1 MRSICLLLGATA
13 IMNMSS
19 GNARPFDVSRHLD
32 GVTMQTQS
40 GWVRV
45 QFWAPGIVRVV
56 HSPTPTYPDRPS
68 LMVLPESKTTVA
80 WQYEQTH
87 QGAVLRSPELVVEI
101 DKAGNVRFGRPD
113 GPVLLQE
120 TQTVLEPAVV
130 SGENTYHVQQVFHV
144 PDGDALYGLG
154 QHQDGVMNYRGHDVT
169 LVQENRIVAVPFL
182 SSSGGWGILWENYSR
197 TRFHDGQD
205 GTWLWSEVGDGV
217 DYYFVAGENLD
228 AVIAGYRRL
237 TGDAP
242 LFGRWAYGYWQSKE
256 RYRSQHE
263 IISVAQEYR
272 RRHVPLDNIVQDWQ
286 YWGKH
291 GWNAM
296 EFDHRFFP
304 NPKAMLD
311 SLHALHTHVMIS
323 VWPVFD
329 STTAVWKDFKQHGF
343 LCRKP
348 DGTYTRLYDAY
359 NPAARDLYWDW
370 LNRKLFSIGI
380 DAWWLDATEPE
391 FPGATLDEI
400 AETAKALGR
409 HYLGT
414 WARYL
419 NAYSLMTCK
428 GVYEHQRATT
438 DRKRVFILTRSAYG
452 GQQRYAAA
460 TWSGDI
466 TASWEVLRKQI
477 SAGLNFCLSG
487 LPYWSM
493 DIGAFVPNNPLGC
506 RDEAYRELYVRW
518 FQFGAF
524 CPIFRSHGTGT
535 PREVWQFGDKGEW
548 AYEALVKMDRLRYR
562 LLPTIYSL
570 AWRVTHRHYTLMRA
584 LAFDF
589 PHDPRALN
597 EDREFLFGPSLLVA
611 PVTEKMYFDHTYTG
625 QLISSKNLFTA
636 DGRPG
641 GLTAR
646 FYHGTNFDTLVAQQV
661 VPKVDFDWKQA
672 GRPDGVRSTFFS
684 VRFQGE
690 VLTEE
695 PGDYIFAVT
704 SNDGVRL
711 WVGDTLV
718 IDNWTGH
725 GVTIDFGRVHL
736 EAHKRYPIRLDYFQL
751 GGNAITR
758 LAWIRPSEVARL
770 RPQQV
775 PPPKPWPVYLPAG
788 AEWVDF
794 WSGQRHRGGQ
804 TVEVPAPID
813 RVPLFVRTGSI
824 LAFGPVV
831 QYWNEKPADPIELRV
846 YPGADAELVLYED
859 EGDGYAYERGEYATI
874 PIHWDD
880 AKCTLTLGPRQG
892 HFPGMLETR
901 TFRVVLVRPGHGV
914 GVESEAQPDRVVNY
928 RGEETK
934 IKL

>member
-1 MRSICLLLGATA
+1 MKTGWA
-13 IMNMSS
+13 
-19 GNARPFDVSRHLD
+19 NAAPLDVSKSANGAAVHLPQ
-32 GVTMQTQS
+32 GQ
-40 GWVRV
+40 V
-45 QFWAPGIVRVV
+45 QVEFWAPNIVRVI
-56 HSPTPTYPDRPS
+56 HAPPEGYQERPS
-68 LMVLPESKTTVA
+68 LMVLPGSKASVD
-80 WQYEQTH
+80 WQLQ
-87 QGAVLRSPELVVEI
+87 QGSQELVLRTAALEVRI
-101 DKAGNVRFGRPD
+101 DSDGHVHFARPD
-113 GPVLLQE
+113 GREVLHE
-120 TQTVLEPAVV
+120 TGTELEPAEV
-130 SGENTYHVQQVFHV
+130 SGERVYHVRQVFRV
-144 PDGDALYGLG
+144 PADQALYGLG

-182 SSSGGWGILWENYSR
+182 SSSAGWGILWENYSK
-197 TRFHDGQD
+197 TKFHDGED

-217 DYYFVAGENLD
+217 DYTFILGDNLD
-228 AVIAGYRRL
+228 DVIAGYRRL
-237 TGDAP
+237 TGKAP

-272 RRHVPLDNIVQDWQ
+272 RRRVPLDNIVQDWQ
-286 YWGKH
+286 YWGEH
-291 GWNAM
+291 GWNAL
-296 EFDHRFFP
+296 EFDRRFFP
-304 NPKAMLD
+304 DPKAMID

-329 STTAVWKDFKQHGF
+329 STTAVWEDFKRHNF

-348 DGTYTRLYDAY
+348 DGSYTRLYDAY
-359 NPAARDLYWDW
+359 NPAARALYWDW

-391 FPGATLDEI
+391 FQGATLDEI
-400 AETAKALGR
+400 AENAKAMGR

-466 TASWEVLRKQI
+466 TASWDVLRKQI

-535 PREVWQFGDKGEW
+535 PREVWQFGDKGDW

-570 AWRVTHRHYTLMRA
+570 AWKVTSDDYTLMRA

-611 PVTEKMYFDHTYTG
+611 PVTEKMYFEHTYTG
-625 QLISSKNLFTA
+625 RLIPSKNLFTA
-636 DGRPG
+636 DGQPG
-641 GLTAR
+641 GLTAT
-646 FYHGTNFDTLVAQQV
+646 FYHGTNFDTLVARQV
-661 VPKVDFDWKQA
+661 LPQIDFDWKQA
-672 GRPDGVRSTFFS
+672 GLPEGVRSTFFS
-684 VRFQGE
+684 ARFQGE

-736 EAHKRYPIRLDYFQL
+736 QGHKRYPI
-751 GGNAITR
+751 
-758 LAWIRPSEVARL
+758 
-770 RPQQV
+770 
-775 PPPKPWPVYLPAG
+775 
-788 AEWVDF
+788 
-794 WSGQRHRGGQ
+794 
-804 TVEVPAPID
+804 
-813 RVPLFVRTGSI
+813 
-824 LAFGPVV
+824 
-831 QYWNEKPADPIELRV
+831 
-846 YPGADAELVLYED
+846 
-859 EGDGYAYERGEYATI
+859 
-874 PIHWDD
+874 
-880 AKCTLTLGPRQG
+880 
-892 HFPGMLETR
+892 
-901 TFRVVLVRPGHGV
+901 
-914 GVESEAQPDRVVNY
+914 
-928 RGEETK
+928 
-934 IKL
+934 